1 MYRSRTPATEPA
13 ERVLNVAGDLFYQ
26 RGISAVGVDT
36 IVAASGVSK
45 ATLYRHYHS
54 RDLLVVACL
63 RRGDEIWR
71 GWLLEG
77 IEQRASDPRGKL
89 LAIFDW
95 LQDWFASDGFRG
107 CAFLNAAAELRPD
120 HPAHPLPLEHKD
132 AVHDLI
138 AGLAKEAAVRRPKQL
153 ADEFMLLI
161 DGAISH
167 ALLEASSKPALRAK
181 RLATLTLEDHLA
193 GRAGGGKTSR

>member
-13 ERVLNVAGDLFYQ
+13 AKVLNVAGDLFYQ

-36 IVAASGVSK
+36 IVAASGISK

-77 IEQRASDPRGKL
+77 IERLASQPRDKL

-95 LQDWFASDGFRG
+95 LEEWFASEGFRG
-107 CAFLNAAAELRPD
+107 CAFLNAAAELNPD
-120 HPAHPLPLEHKD
+120 HPAHRLPLEHKH
-132 AVHDLI
+132 AVHNLV
-138 AGLAKEAAVRRPKQL
+138 AGLAKEAGVRRPKQL

-167 ALLEASSKPALRAK
+167 ALLEASPKPARRAK
-181 RLATLTLEDHLA
+181 RLATLALEDHLA
-193 GRAGGGKTSR
+193 GRAAGGKAAT